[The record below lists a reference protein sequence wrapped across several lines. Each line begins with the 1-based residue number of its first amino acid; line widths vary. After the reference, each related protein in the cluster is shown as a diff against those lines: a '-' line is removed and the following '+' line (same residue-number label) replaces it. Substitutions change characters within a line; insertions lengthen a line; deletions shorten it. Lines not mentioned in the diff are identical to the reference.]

1 MDLKVNYSLPL
12 SLLVEDKFGNQ
23 SGSLDL
29 APVWS
34 VDAAFGSLVGAA
46 DGLSAQFIPNG
57 KLGLIQIQVA
67 AQVSGQAI
75 SSSLELN
82 LLAGDAAKIE
92 IVPGIPVLQ

>member
-1 MDLKVNYSLPL
+1 MDLKVNYTLPL

-34 VDAAFGSLVGAA
+34 VDAAFGSLVVAA

-57 KLGLIQIQVA
+57 KLGLIQVQVA
-67 AQVSGQAI
+67 AQVNGLAVSA
-75 SSSLELN
+75 SMDLN
-82 LLAGDAAKIE
+82 LLAGDAVKIE
-92 IVPGIPVLQ
+92 IVAGAPVLQ